1 MDPSLVPSKV
11 LELHIT
17 SILSGLMAVRAFHEP
32 IELFPLQNLLS
43 APSNSPLLR
52 GFGGISA
59 VVTAAGIIEAGVGGA
74 FVVRTEIRW
83 SAGDH

>member
-1 MDPSLVPSKV
+1 MDPSKVPSII
-11 LELHIT
+11 LELHPARIH
-17 SILSGLMAVRAFHEP
+17 IVLMAERAFHEP
-32 IELFPLQNLLS
+32 IELHPLQNLLS
-43 APSNSPLLR
+43 APSTSPLLR